1 MAAEWEVEIAGGLGW
16 VQDAKLARSGGWAVP
31 RHSPLLRSL
40 EPGSAHSSTPAMLWV
55 HTV

>member
-31 RHSPLLRSL
+31 RHGPLLRSL